1 MIELFKL
8 RPGVDH
14 LLPDEECDVF
24 TIHDL
29 DPVYGVGIAAR
40 DLSHVEYMPLRMAG
54 TPIGR
59 TDMLGGVS
67 PFVVMSRRLLHLL
80 ESLGDFPHQVIP
92 AHLMPDRDDWQ
103 DHPPIDTTSFVVCNL
118 HKHLHIIDFDR
129 CELEPSPR
137 YESRVFLR
145 HLALVEGV
153 TVPPLFRQDN
163 WRNPPL
169 IPRTTRDAILAA
181 GMLDVYMP
189 PVLGDSIELTAFT
202 PALTVTPCPSRWAT

>member
-8 RPGVDH
+8 RPGVEH
-14 LLPDEECDVF
+14 FLPHEDWDALTFNE
-24 TIHDL
+24 L
-29 DPVYGVGIAAR
+29 DSVYGLGVSAR
-40 DLSHVEYMPLRMAG
+40 DLSQFEYMPFRLLG

-59 TDMLGGVS
+59 TDLLLGPS
-67 PFVVMSRRLLHLL
+67 PFLVMSWRLLHLL
-80 ESLGDFPHQVIP
+80 ESLGDFPHQAIP

-118 HKHLHIIDFDR
+118 HHHLHIIDFER

-145 HLALVEGV
+145 RLALVEGV
-153 TVPPLFRQDN
+153 TVPPLFRQAN

-169 IPRTTRDAILAA
+169 IPRSTRDAILAA

-189 PVLGDSIELTAFT
+189 PVLGDSMELSEFN
-202 PALTVTPCPSRWAT
+202 PPLW